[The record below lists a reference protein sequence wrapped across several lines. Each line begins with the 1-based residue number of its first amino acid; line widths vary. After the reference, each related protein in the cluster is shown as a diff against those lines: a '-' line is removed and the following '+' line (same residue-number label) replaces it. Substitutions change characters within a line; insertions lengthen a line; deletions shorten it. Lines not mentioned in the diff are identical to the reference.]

1 LGKGLI
7 VKGTTKASRTQHRI
21 LEAAIDYVQAQGGG
35 QFSLDAIAKHAGVSK
50 GGLLYNFPSKQALIR
65 SMVQYHIDGTREN
78 IATEEQ
84 KLADDPY
91 RHKLMR
97 AFLKG
102 LCSKFKEDNK
112 AASGMLAAI
121 ADDPSLL
128 DPVRVFHKDMYT
140 RIQDESEDPE
150 LATLVYLAVEGIHSN
165 GMFQVLDEDQ
175 LNVEEQLERMFEILK

>member
-1 LGKGLI
+1 M
-7 VKGTTKASRTQHRI
+7 KGTTKASRTQHRI

-65 SMVQYHIDGTREN
+65 AMVQYHVDGTRET
-78 IATEEQ
+78 IASEEH
-84 KLADDPY
+84 KLAEDPY

-128 DPVRVFHKDMYT
+128 DPVRVFHKEMYA
-140 RIQDESEDPE
+140 RIQEESEDPE
-150 LATLVYLAVEGIHSN
+150 LATLVYLAVEGVHSN
-165 GMFQVLDEDQ
+165 GIFQVLDETQ